1 MSGQLSH
8 ELEVNVPASEAWE
21 LYGRLGL
28 AKLLVED
35 GSIVEKIEVIEGDG
49 GIGTILKKTYAP
61 GSHGFTVHKEKF
73 TKLDNEK
80 CMKELK
86 VIEGGYPDLG
96 FTLFRVRFE
105 IIEKD
110 NDSCIIKSTIE
121 YDVKEEAVANT
132 SYANNDLVAKIAE
145 VAKNYLIK
153 NKATENA
160 A

>member
-1 MSGQLSH
+1 M
-8 ELEVNVPASEAWE
+8 
-21 LYGRLGL
+21 
-28 AKLLVED
+28 
-35 GSIVEKIEVIEGDG
+35 
-49 GIGTILKKTYAP
+49 
-61 GSHGFTVHKEKF
+61 HKEKF

-80 CMKELK
+80 RMKEIE
-86 VIEGGYPDLG
+86 VIEGGYLDLG
-96 FTLFRVRFE
+96 FTLFCVCFE

-132 SYANNDLVAKIAE
+132 SYVNTDLVAKIAE

>member
-1 MSGQLSH
+1 M
-8 ELEVNVPASEAWE
+8 
-21 LYGRLGL
+21 
-28 AKLLVED
+28 
-35 GSIVEKIEVIEGDG
+35 
-49 GIGTILKKTYAP
+49 TI
-61 GSHGFTVHKEKF
+61 
-73 TKLDNEK
+73 
-80 CMKELK
+80 
-86 VIEGGYPDLG
+86 G
-96 FTLFRVRFE
+96 FTLFCVRFE

-132 SYANNDLVAKIAE
+132 SYVNTDLVAKIAE

>member
-1 MSGQLSH
+1 
-8 ELEVNVPASEAWE
+8 
-21 LYGRLGL
+21 
-28 AKLLVED
+28 
-35 GSIVEKIEVIEGDG
+35 
-49 GIGTILKKTYAP
+49 
-61 GSHGFTVHKEKF
+61 
-73 TKLDNEK
+73 
-80 CMKELK
+80 MKEIE

-96 FTLFRVRFE
+96 FTLFCVCFE

-132 SYANNDLVAKIAE
+132 SYVNTDLVAKIAE

>member
-1 MSGQLSH
+1 MK
-8 ELEVNVPASEAWE
+8 E
-21 LYGRLGL
+21 
-28 AKLLVED
+28 
-35 GSIVEKIEVIEGDG
+35 IEVIEG
-49 GIGTILKKTYAP
+49 
-61 GSHGFTVHKEKF
+61 
-73 TKLDNEK
+73 
-80 CMKELK
+80 
-86 VIEGGYPDLG
+86 GYLDLG
-96 FTLFRVRFE
+96 FTLFCVCFE

-132 SYANNDLVAKIAE
+132 SYVNTDLVAKIAE